1 MLPFRSIG
9 LRSWATP
16 LTIGSFLL
24 MAVTG
29 VLMFFDIV
37 PGYVSFAHEWASWL
51 FLLGVVAHV
60 AVNLR
65 PFQRHLKTRGGAVS
79 VTAFAL
85 VLLASPISFG
95 RITAPQLK
103 WPVFEKLVEAPL
115 TAVAAVAGLSTE
127 VLLAIYARHGIDAQ
141 PWQSIKDLSEA
152 HGEDAFH
159 LVGIA
164 FLRQDLG
171 GEAPALPA
179 AD

>member
-1 MLPFRSIG
+1 MPPFRSIG

-65 PFQRHLKTRGGAVS
+65 PFQRHLQPRGGRS
-79 VTAFAL
+79 
-85 VLLASPISFG
+85 ASRPSPSSF
-95 RITAPQLK
+95 
-103 WPVFEKLVEAPL
+103 WPRRFPS
-115 TAVAAVAGLSTE
+115 AGSP
-127 VLLAIYARHGIDAQ
+127 RR
-141 PWQSIKDLSEA
+141 S
-152 HGEDAFH
+152 
-159 LVGIA
+159 
-164 FLRQDLG
+164 
-171 GEAPALPA
+171 
-179 AD
+179 